1 MVMTTTGADLQGEVA
16 IGATIIIEATVTVK
30 TLTSEENS
38 ATIAEVTI
46 VEATTAEVATM
57 IALEADAEKAVDTLI
72 TVEIVM
78 TSIIK
83 IGLRVEEKVVR
94 VISFIQ
100 ETEEAGSITKAEIDF
115 TESSFQSIK
124 LHFGC
129 HMPYAISCDQT

>member
-1 MVMTTTGADLQGEVA
+1 MAMTTTGADLQGEVA

-38 ATIAEVTI
+38 ATIAEVTMDE
-46 VEATTAEVATM
+46 VTTAEVATM

-72 TVEIVM
+72 IVEID
-78 TSIIK
+78 
-83 IGLRVEEKVVR
+83 LRVEEKVVR

-115 TESSFQSIK
+115 TESSFQSI
-124 LHFGC
+124 
-129 HMPYAISCDQT
+129 

>member
-38 ATIAEVTI
+38 ATIAEVTMDE
-46 VEATTAEVATM
+46 VTTAEVATM

-115 TESSFQSIK
+115 TESSFQSI
-124 LHFGC
+124 
-129 HMPYAISCDQT
+129 

>member
-115 TESSFQSIK
+115 TESSFQSI
-124 LHFGC
+124 
-129 HMPYAISCDQT
+129 